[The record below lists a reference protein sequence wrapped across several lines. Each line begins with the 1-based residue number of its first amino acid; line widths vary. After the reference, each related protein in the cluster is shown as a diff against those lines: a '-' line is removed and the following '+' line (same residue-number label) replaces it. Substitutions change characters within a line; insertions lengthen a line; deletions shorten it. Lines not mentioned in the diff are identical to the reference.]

1 MVRIVLHGSKK
12 PLLQELAL
20 SVFQLC
26 VVHHVTIEPEW
37 IPREE
42 NELADY
48 ISKLRDYDD
57 WMVHPIIF
65 QQIDQLWGPHTV
77 DRFANTHN
85 AQLERFNSRFWNP
98 GTEAVDTFTTDWSGE
113 NNWWCPPV
121 ALIPRLIQ
129 HASRTK
135 AEGTLI
141 IPQWPSAPFWPLIF
155 SEGGQPAKFVIEVIR
170 LPAVDWILVP
180 GRSGKTL
187 FTGPPNTSML
197 ALRLV
202 FGYQINGTS
211 YQVEYRHTHGGT

>member
-1 MVRIVLHGSKK
+1 MARIVLHGSKK
-12 PLLQELAL
+12 SLLQELAL

-85 AQLERFNSRFWNP
+85 AQLERFNLRFWNP
-98 GTEAVDTFTTDWSGE
+98 GT
-113 NNWWCPPV
+113 
-121 ALIPRLIQ
+121 
-129 HASRTK
+129 
-135 AEGTLI
+135 
-141 IPQWPSAPFWPLIF
+141 
-155 SEGGQPAKFVIEVIR
+155 
-170 LPAVDWILVP
+170 
-180 GRSGKTL
+180 
-187 FTGPPNTSML
+187 
-197 ALRLV
+197 
-202 FGYQINGTS
+202 
-211 YQVEYRHTHGGT
+211 

>member
-1 MVRIVLHGSKK
+1 M
-12 PLLQELAL
+12 LQELAL

-26 VVHHVTIEPEW
+26 VVYHVTIEPEW

-65 QQIDQLWGPHTV
+65 QQIDKLWGPHTV

-98 GTEAVDTFTTDWSGE
+98 GTEAVDTFMADWSGE

-141 IPQWPSAPFWPLIF
+141 ISQWPSAPFWPLIF
-155 SEGGQPAKFVIEVIR
+155 PEGWQPAKFVIEGIR
-170 LPAVDWILVP
+170 
-180 GRSGKTL
+180 
-187 FTGPPNTSML
+187 
-197 ALRLV
+197 
-202 FGYQINGTS
+202 Q
-211 YQVEYRHTHGGT
+211 